1 MNTFYLKLSFTS
13 LKKLKVIS
21 QTLWLVP
28 KLGKIKGSRNFMEFF
43 SGFIRGC
50 AISLLSNKGVIAPIR
65 VRILIMV
72 NCDV

>member
-1 MNTFYLKLSFTS
+1 MTPGVL
-13 LKKLKVIS
+13 
-21 QTLWLVP
+21 LVFR
-28 KLGKIKGSRNFMEFF
+28 LCFWAIKGFLNFMEFF
-43 SGFIRGC
+43 SSFVSGC

>member
-1 MNTFYLKLSFTS
+1 MTPG
-13 LKKLKVIS
+13 VR
-21 QTLWLVP
+21 LVFR
-28 KLGKIKGSRNFMEFF
+28 LCFWAIKGFLNFMEFF
-43 SGFIRGC
+43 SGLVRGC